1 VYSREAYLDFCL
13 LFARATLLVF
23 GWLARL
29 GLFCGH
35 GAGRDEASPVSLDAN
50 HQQFGQIC
58 GNVKAKLY
66 DERG

>member
-1 VYSREAYLDFCL
+1 MAYLDFCL

-35 GAGRDEASPVSLDAN
+35 GAGCVEASPVSLDAS
-50 HQQFGQIC
+50 HQQFGRRC
-58 GNVKAKLY
+58 GTVVMELY
-66 DERG
+66 GG

>member
-1 VYSREAYLDFCL
+1 MANLDLCL

-35 GAGRDEASPVSLDAN
+35 GAGRDEAYLSHSSQVTSN
-50 HQQFGQIC
+50 
-58 GNVKAKLY
+58 
-66 DERG
+66 

>member
-1 VYSREAYLDFCL
+1 MAYLDFCL

-35 GAGRDEASPVSLDAN
+35 GAGRDEASPVTLNSS
-50 HQQFGQIC
+50 
-58 GNVKAKLY
+58 
-66 DERG
+66 R